1 MIRKSLMSK
10 ILYSLGVSAVPSTA
24 VPRTGMSTATPM
36 LDDMARMTAAQP
48 AKQKGQKRN
57 TASKSSG
64 AAQLKRNAK
73 TRNNINKRKGK

>member
-1 MIRKSLMSK
+1 MYAAIDALGGWSLEQAIATMENNRFT
-10 ILYSLGVSAVPSTA
+10 YSASN
-24 VPRTGMSTATPM
+24 
-36 LDDMARMTAAQP
+36 
-48 AKQKGQKRN
+48 KGQKRN

>member
-1 MIRKSLMSK
+1 MNRKSLMSS
-10 ILYSLGVSAVPSTA
+10 ILMSLGLATAAPS
-24 VPRTGMSTATPM
+24 M

-48 AKQKGQKRN
+48 TKQKGQKRN

>member
-1 MIRKSLMSK
+1 MNEKSLMSS
-10 ILYSLGVSAVPSTA
+10 ILMSLGLATA
-24 VPRTGMSTATPM
+24 GDSHGFTGS
-36 LDDMARMTAAQP
+36 LP

>member
-1 MIRKSLMSK
+1 MA
-10 ILYSLGVSAVPSTA
+10 ILGMFA
-24 VPRTGMSTATPM
+24 PRMGMSTATPM
-36 LDDMARMTAAQP
+36 IDDLVRMKQSQP
-48 AKQKGQKRN
+48 TKQKGQKRN